1 MNETPPADAWT
12 LNPDD
17 AAALDAL
24 LEHGGGLSAA
34 GDSDSDPDSGVARCL
49 AVIAALPKPTADADV
64 AAGRRRGC
72 GVPVW
77 LLAADARG

>member
-64 AAGRRRGC
+64 AASIRK
-72 GVPVW
+72 
-77 LLAADARG
+77 LAVDAGLSQ